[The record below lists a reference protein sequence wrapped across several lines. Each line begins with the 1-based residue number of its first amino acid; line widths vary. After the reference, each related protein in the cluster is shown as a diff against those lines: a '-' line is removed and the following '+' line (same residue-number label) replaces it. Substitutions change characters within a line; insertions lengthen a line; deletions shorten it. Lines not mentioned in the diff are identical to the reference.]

1 MRPEISGDAKGRR
14 LPYPPCRDLGLAH
27 MDDPGEKSA
36 GCEHHRPRADFLAAL
51 ERHALHAAI
60 ARNARHRVVF
70 TTSGYHLE
78 RETTAN
84 NFVVASGYF
93 TPPHGV
99 VIGTP
104 SPGNPTFNTR
114 GMLAGDVTLPLSV
127 DGGGTKMV
135 TINVLGRSKIQ

>member
-1 MRPEISGDAKGRR
+1 MTLLEVLVACAVFAVLYAIAVPNLQAMRA
-14 LPYPPCRDLGLAH
+14 PY
-27 MDDPGEKSA
+27 
-36 GCEHHRPRADFLAAL
+36 AL
-51 ERHALHAAI
+51 EGTAYQVAAHIDMARQRAI

-78 RETTAN
+78 RETTPN
-84 NFVVASGYF
+84 NFVVASGEF

-114 GMLAGDVTLPLSV
+114 GMLAGDITLPLSV
-127 DGGGTKMV
+127 DGGGTKTV

>member
-1 MRPEISGDAKGRR
+1 MTLLEVLVACAVVAVLYAIAVPNLQAMRA
-14 LPYPPCRDLGLAH
+14 PY
-27 MDDPGEKSA
+27 
-36 GCEHHRPRADFLAAL
+36 AL
-51 ERHALHAAI
+51 EGTAYQVAAHIDMARQRSI

-78 RETTAN
+78 RETTPN
-84 NFVVASGYF
+84 NFEVASGTF
-93 TPPHGV
+93 PPPHGV

-114 GMLAGDVTLPLSV
+114 GMLAGEITLPLSV
-127 DGGGTKMV
+127 DGGGTKTV

>member
-1 MRPEISGDAKGRR
+1 MVVAVALIAVLYAIAVPNLQAMRA
-14 LPYPPCRDLGLAH
+14 PY
-27 MDDPGEKSA
+27 
-36 GCEHHRPRADFLAAL
+36 AL
-51 ERHALHAAI
+51 EGTAYQVAAHIDMARQRAI

-70 TTSGYHLE
+70 STSGYHIE
-78 RETTAN
+78 RETSPS
-84 NFVVASGYF
+84 NFEVVSGTF
-93 TPPHGV
+93 APPLGV

-114 GMLAGDVTLPLSV
+114 GMLTGDVTVSLSV